1 MSLLKLAFKRL
12 VAQRM
17 LAVALLITMAFA
29 IGVLA
34 AGPIYADASREAIL
48 RGEVAQSD
56 PTVKDVRFTL
66 NPTAGLDQN
75 TTEARV
81 NSVLRGLPA
90 HRVVFEMRTPPLT
103 VSGPRGTIQTFM
115 LYRDGGL
122 KLLHYTAGQA
132 PTLPGQ
138 LAVEE
143 SFRTVLGGVGDSIVV
158 STGQGPTLT
167 YHISGLYQEP
177 RARDPRWFGTGA
189 PFPQEG
195 NPTSP
200 STPPMVGVRDS
211 VGLAIGQ
218 LNLDGT
224 QRYDWDVYLKV
235 EDASLDQL
243 ASYIPRVTA
252 AGTAIRSTPGLS
264 GVVAT
269 TGLDALVDLIRQ
281 ETNHAILPI
290 YLVVL
295 QIGAVALA
303 VLAGVASLALSN
315 QSFEL
320 AVLKSRGFSRRQLLA
335 AQTMQTALAAAFAL
349 PLGLVIG
356 LLLALLGE
364 HAHGPLLPGVTF
376 HVSLSFLAVMVG
388 IGAALVGVG
397 LVFLVTIPHV
407 SRTVVEERRATSR
420 EDRPLLLRFPIELII
435 LPVGLFSLLE
445 ARSRGLEANAATGSL
460 DPLVLLAPT
469 LLLFAASFAALRLFA
484 WSLRRAD
491 GTIGS
496 ISNFPA
502 YLVGRRLARSASAG
516 FASSLLLILAAGLLV
531 ISSSYRATVLQ
542 SYSDLAHQQIGADW
556 QVAVD
561 SPTQSLV
568 ALRKL
573 PPRTTGVFIGETDL
587 PNASFATSA
596 ATIGVDPE
604 RFAEGGWWR
613 ADYADRSL
621 GDLMDSIRTPLP
633 GSPVKA
639 GPLTIDVTADKA
651 LAGYQLEATV
661 LQPNGVV
668 TIVVKEPMVAGQHV
682 YTGTAP
688 GGARLLSITLARP
701 EFTLAPDEVTLTI
714 NAVDGTPGLP
724 RGQAWGSLPW
734 LSSTTEFGGG
744 AAAGAVQLTIRP
756 GSGQVI
762 GGVSSSIPRVPV
774 LASSDV
780 VSSVGRDFEG
790 IVAGTRLPVHVV
802 SVLRGFPAAPPG
814 QPFLVVPEQVVLARL
829 MSIPEATQGITQV
842 WASGSDSP
850 AAAIR
855 QAGLHVNTVTSSVAL
870 ERRFTLNPQSLAL
883 GMHYTAAV
891 GGMVLVVIGVGVGLY
906 FAQRRR
912 RFEFAT
918 LRALGTERRT
928 MLAVMIGEQA
938 AIVGF
943 SLIAAFLLSGW
954 LLRLMMPA
962 LGPSIARGFPSPLL
976 VTDWRAVAV
985 FTIAV
990 LIAAGVS
997 LALAIRATLG
1007 SSVTS
1012 VLRGEVE

>member
-1 MSLLKLAFKRL
+1 
-12 VAQRM
+12 
-17 LAVALLITMAFA
+17 
-29 IGVLA
+29 
-34 AGPIYADASREAIL
+34 
-48 RGEVAQSD
+48 
-56 PTVKDVRFTL
+56 
-66 NPTAGLDQN
+66 
-75 TTEARV
+75 
-81 NSVLRGLPA
+81 
-90 HRVVFEMRTPPLT
+90 
-103 VSGPRGTIQTFM
+103 
-115 LYRDGGL
+115 
-122 KLLHYTAGQA
+122 
-132 PTLPGQ
+132 
-138 LAVEE
+138 
-143 SFRTVLGGVGDSIVV
+143 
-158 STGQGPTLT
+158 
-167 YHISGLYQEP
+167 
-177 RARDPRWFGTGA
+177 
-189 PFPQEG
+189 
-195 NPTSP
+195 
-200 STPPMVGVRDS
+200 
-211 VGLAIGQ
+211 
-218 LNLDGT
+218 
-224 QRYDWDVYLKV
+224 
-235 EDASLDQL
+235 
-243 ASYIPRVTA
+243 
-252 AGTAIRSTPGLS
+252 
-264 GVVAT
+264 
-269 TGLDALVDLIRQ
+269 
-281 ETNHAILPI
+281 
-290 YLVVL
+290 VVL

-335 AQTMQTALAAAFAL
+335 AQTMQSALAAAFAL

-376 HVSLSFLAVMVG
+376 NVSLSFLAVMVAL
-388 IGAALVGVG
+388 GAALLGVG

-484 WSLRRAD
+484 WTLRRAD

-496 ISNFPA
+496 ISSFPA

-531 ISSSYRATVLQ
+531 ISSSYRATILQ
-542 SYSDLAHQQIGADW
+542 SYSDLAHQQVGADW

-561 SPTQSLV
+561 SPTQSLA
-568 ALRKL
+568 ALHKL
-573 PPRTTGVFIGETDL
+573 PPGTTGVFIGETDL
-587 PNASFATSA
+587 PNASFASSA
-596 ATIGVDPE
+596 ATIGVDPAH
-604 RFAEGGWWR
+604 FAEGGWWR
-613 ADYADRSL
+613 GDYADRSL
-621 GDLMDSIRTPLP
+621 DDLMESLRTPLP

-639 GPLTIDVTADKA
+639 GPLTIDVTADDN
-651 LAGYQLEATV
+651 LAGYQLNATV
-661 LQPNGVV
+661 LQTSGVV
-668 TIVVKEPMVAGQHV
+668 TTVVKEPVVAGRHV

-688 GGARLLSITLARP
+688 AGARLLSIAFARP
-701 EFTLAPDEVTLTI
+701 EFTLAPDEVKLTI

-744 AAAGAVQLTIRP
+744 DASGGAVQLTIQP

-802 SVLRGFPAAPPG
+802 SVLRGFPGAPAG
-814 QPFLVVPEQVVLARL
+814 QAFLVVPEQVVLARL

-855 QAGLHVNTVTSSVAL
+855 QSGLHVNDVTSSVAL

-962 LGPSIARGFPSPLL
+962 LAPSIARGFPSPLL

-985 FTIAV
+985 FTLAV